1 MQSTHGGRGIVNAT
15 YSNQQMIN
23 KRLEGYHLI
32 LASASPRRQ
41 YLLKEL
47 GLDFEIC
54 STNVKEEYPGGLK
67 PKEVAIFLAEL
78 KAASYDTARM
88 NPKAILIAADT
99 IVVLGNEIL
108 GKPANHDEAVIM
120 LKKLSGNKH
129 DVITA
134 VCLKSKKKKKT
145 IHVQSSVYFKELS
158 LEEIEYYIRNFQ
170 PFDKAGGYGVQE
182 WIGYIGIHKIE
193 GSFFNIMGLPVK
205 ELYEELLTF

>member
-1 MQSTHGGRGIVNAT
+1 
-15 YSNQQMIN
+15 MIN
-23 KRLEGYHLI
+23 KRLEGYHLV
-32 LASASPRRQ
+32 LASGSPRRQ

-54 STNVKEEYPGGLK
+54 TTYVKEEYPAGLA
-67 PKEVAIFLAEL
+67 PTEIATYLAEL
-78 KAASYDTARM
+78 KAASFDTSRM
-88 NPKAILIAADT
+88 NQKSILIAADT
-99 IVVLGNEIL
+99 IVVLGDEIL

-120 LKKLSGNKH
+120 LKKLSGKKH

-134 VCLKSKKKKKT
+134 VCLKSRKKNKT
-145 IHVQSSVYFKELS
+145 FHVRSTVYFKELS

-182 WIGYIGIHKIE
+182 WIGYIGISKIE

-205 ELYEELLTF
+205 ELYEELILF

>member
-1 MQSTHGGRGIVNAT
+1 
-15 YSNQQMIN
+15 MIN

-54 STNVKEEYPGGLK
+54 TTSVKEEYPAGLA
-67 PKEVAIFLAEL
+67 PDEIAIYLAEL
-78 KAASYDTARM
+78 KAASFDTARM
-88 NPKAILIAADT
+88 NQKAILIAADT

-134 VCLKSKKKKKT
+134 VCLKSRKKKKVF
-145 IHVQSSVYFKELS
+145 HVQSSVYFKELS

-182 WIGYIGIHKIE
+182 WIGYIGISKIE